1 MSGHIIIAKVT
12 FSGNYHPAVIQ
23 ITISRQRRSLREKE
37 LSLIALSLFAAL
49 PAAAS
54 QQSDSQGFIDDSHL
68 DLFLRNAYISRD
80 YHQGQQDKAE
90 WGQGIIATFAS
101 GYTEGLVGF
110 GVDGIAQYGVR
121 LDGGRG
127 KSGAG
132 GIDFFKQEE
141 DGRAKSDL
149 AKFGATAKMRI
160 SNTVLS
166 YGNQRPELPVINADS
181 SRLLFE
187 SYTGTMLTSK
197 RSTVWKSTPV
207 TSPTSSVKAMTATTA
222 G

>member
-1 MSGHIIIAKVT
+1 MK
-12 FSGNYHPAVIQ
+12 
-23 ITISRQRRSLREKE
+23 KE

-49 PAAAS
+49 PAVAS
-54 QQSDSQGFIDDSHL
+54 QQSDSKGFVDDSHL

-90 WGQGIIATFAS
+90 WGQGIVATFES

-132 GIDFFKQEE
+132 GIDFFK
-141 DGRAKSDL
+141 
-149 AKFGATAKMRI
+149 
-160 SNTVLS
+160 
-166 YGNQRPELPVINADS
+166 
-181 SRLLFE
+181 
-187 SYTGTMLTSK
+187 
-197 RSTVWKSTPV
+197 
-207 TSPTSSVKAMTATTA
+207 
-222 G
+222 

>member
-1 MSGHIIIAKVT
+1 MK
-12 FSGNYHPAVIQ
+12 
-23 ITISRQRRSLREKE
+23 KE

-54 QQSDSQGFIDDSHL
+54 QQSDSKGFIDDSHL

-132 GIDFFKQEE
+132 GIDFFKQED

-166 YGNQRPELPVINADS
+166 YGNQRPELPIVNADS

-197 RSTVWKSTPV
+197 EIDGLEVNAGYFTDEQRKSDDRHDRRA
-207 TSPTSSVKAMTATTA
+207 SPSAVRAISLTTSSAARCTPLITKR
-222 G
+222 